1 MAKYGD
7 AKESTYMWFA
17 LIILFGIVLILLG
30 KSLNIDITIKGILEF
45 VGTTL
50 VGVFAVSLIYER
62 FIAEKHFEDFKKLL
76 TSELKEMDSIQSKCM
91 KLGIKEILETRNAYE
106 MEYPLM
112 NIIEQSPDNSKII
125 CVARSLFHLL
135 NKTSELKKGLEKGLT
150 IELACVDPSKVTPSL
165 EKVFFLYKS
174 DIDSAL
180 NALRDLL
187 NWAIKT
193 NAKGSI
199 ELKYHWADFPDS
211 VFIFVSKSGEEKLVW
226 DLSFGR
232 DLTQKRIIIFD
243 TDYPLGENLRRRY
256 LAIYQNA
263 ALQIQYSNGKIK
275 HNNFDWNFDNKS
287 SNNFAVH

>member
-112 NIIEQSPDNSKII
+112 NII
-125 CVARSLFHLL
+125 A
-135 NKTSELKKGLEKGLT
+135 
-150 IELACVDPSKVTPSL
+150 
-165 EKVFFLYKS
+165 
-174 DIDSAL
+174 DIQEVIGYSA
-180 NALRDLL
+180 
-187 NWAIKT
+187 
-193 NAKGSI
+193 
-199 ELKYHWADFPDS
+199 
-211 VFIFVSKSGEEKLVW
+211 
-226 DLSFGR
+226 
-232 DLTQKRIIIFD
+232 
-243 TDYPLGENLRRRY
+243 
-256 LAIYQNA
+256 
-263 ALQIQYSNGKIK
+263 
-275 HNNFDWNFDNKS
+275 
-287 SNNFAVH
+287 